1 MTDKRELTTTEFII
15 LGLLSTGPQTG
26 YTIIQT
32 LGNHANGWSASAGSI
47 YPALRRLEQRGIIE
61 GTVEAVHTRLRRT
74 YRITTDGEAVLDA
87 WLKGPFTNDEMLNQR
102 EIPLIKFLFAE
113 QRLSREDIL
122 SWLDAYEKQMQ
133 SYSKLHRFW
142 HNAQLSVSTTHQQL
156 LLEATDMELEMQQ
169 GWVQRARARLAAEY
183 QSDSLVVY

>member
-1 MTDKRELTTTEFII
+1 MTDKHELTTTEFII

-32 LGNHANGWSASAGSI
+32 LGDHANGWRTSAGSI

-87 WLKGPFTNDEMLNQR
+87 
-102 EIPLIKFLFAE
+102 
-113 QRLSREDIL
+113 
-122 SWLDAYEKQMQ
+122 YETQMQ

-156 LLEATDMELEMQQ
+156 LLEATDMELEMQR